1 MLRAMSVP
9 GVLQGRV
16 VTAADLD
23 QIRTLQATQ
32 PTWSRRQ
39 LSVALATA
47 WDWRTPTGR
56 LKDMAS
62 RALLSKL
69 EARGL
74 ITLPVRRRVASNRM
88 AARPV
93 PTRAW
98 DRTPLAGSLRS
109 VGPVTVTEVSGD
121 AAARAEVA
129 AALAAFHYLGARG
142 TVGENLQYT
151 VRDPRGR
158 LLACLRFGSAAWSCR
173 ARDIFIG
180 WTAAQRAQRLTWVT
194 NNTRFLILPGVA
206 VPHLASW
213 TLGHVLRRMSADW
226 QRKYG
231 HPILLV
237 ETFVDRA
244 RFAGTSYRAA
254 NWQHLGATSGR
265 SRQDR
270 YTTLRVP
277 IKDVYGYPLHRAFRA
292 ELCA

>member
-1 MLRAMSVP
+1 MDVP
-9 GVLQGRV
+9 LVLQGRL

-23 QIRTLQATQ
+23 QIRTLQTAQ

-39 LSVALATA
+39 VSVALATA
-47 WDWRTPTGR
+47 WDWRTPGGR

-62 RALLSKL
+62 RALLGKL

-98 DRTPLAGSLRS
+98 DQTPLTESLRA
-109 VGPVTVTEVSGD
+109 VGPVTVTEVSRD
-121 AAARAEVA
+121 ADARAEVA

-173 ARDIFIG
+173 ARDTYIG
-180 WTAAQRAQRLTWVT
+180 WSAAQRAQRLTWVT
-194 NNTRFLILPGVA
+194 NNTRFLILPGIT

-213 TLGHVLRRMSADW
+213 TLGQVLRRVSADW
-226 QRKYG
+226 QQKYG

-244 RFAGTSYRAA
+244 RFAGTAYRAA
-254 NWQHLGATSGR
+254 NWQHLGATTGR

>member
-1 MLRAMSVP
+1 MDVP
-9 GVLQGRV
+9 LVLQGRLI
-16 VTAADLD
+16 TTADLD
-23 QIRTLQATQ
+23 QIRALQVAQ

-39 LSVALATA
+39 VSVALATA
-47 WDWRTPTGR
+47 WDWRTPAGR

-62 RALLSKL
+62 RALLGKL

-74 ITLPVRRRVASNRM
+74 IRLPVRRRVASNRM
-88 AARPV
+88 AARAM

-98 DRTPLAGSLRS
+98 DQTPLTGSLRAI
-109 VGPVTVTEVSGD
+109 GPVTVTEVSGD
-121 AAARAEVA
+121 ADARAEVA

-173 ARDIFIG
+173 ARDTYIG

-194 NNTRFLILPGVA
+194 NNTRFLILPGIT

-213 TLGHVLRRMSADW
+213 TLGHVLRRVSADW
-226 QRKYG
+226 QQKYG

-254 NWQHLGATSGR
+254 NWQHLGATTGR

-277 IKDVYGYPLHRAFRA
+277 VKDVYGYPLHRTFRA